1 MQNKMKTLK
10 TILLFFLLIIS
21 SLLFAQ
27 NESGNNYDQKYLRLE
42 FEVDPAIKYIK
53 GVITF
58 YFEITNNTSTISFD
72 MGTGINTDSVLY
84 EGNKLQS
91 TKNNN
96 ILTVQL
102 PNELS
107 SGTYDSLSI
116 YYQGVPESDGF
127 GSFTVST
134 HNNTPV
140 MWTLSEPYGAKD
152 WWVCKQSLNDKPDSI
167 DVYITHPKQYK
178 AASNGVLISE
188 TQAGEN
194 IITHWKH
201 RHAIAA
207 YLIAIAVTNYE
218 TYSHFAHLENGDSVE
233 VLNYIYPESVS
244 YVKNQTAVTPEIIEF
259 FSNIFIDYPFKNE
272 KYGHA
277 QFGWGG
283 GMEHQTMSFMGSFGF
298 GIIAHELAHQWFGDY
313 ITCAS
318 WHDIWL
324 NEGFATY
331 CEGLCYEN
339 DLGDQNW
346 KSWLAEKIDYVT
358 SVSGG
363 SVYVND
369 ISDENSIFDGRLSY
383 AKGAM
388 VLHLIRGQIGDSAFF
403 AAIKN
408 YLNDPKLRQAYA
420 YTRDLQNHFEQS
432 SGKDLSNLFNDWIYG
447 QGYPMYQLNWGQT
460 SDNMFYIEI
469 EQKQSHSSV
478 GFFELNLPVKLSG
491 EGKDTLINLNNL
503 ENNQEFIMKLDF
515 KLDKIT
521 FDPDLWIIS
530 RPVKIVHYKDVSE
543 SDKLILAP
551 NPVRDELLVR
561 TNLSDSIIKVS
572 IFNINGKKIKEYD
585 SIENPQKFTLDLKEL
600 KQGIFFLSI
609 DTKSEKIVKKFIK
622 E

>member
-1 MQNKMKTLK
+1 MKTLK
-10 TILLFFLLIIS
+10 TILLSFLLIIS

-27 NESGNNYDQKYLRLE
+27 NEAGNNYDQKYLRLE

-58 YFEITNNTSTISFD
+58 YFEITNNTSTMSFD

-91 TKNNN
+91 TKNND

-167 DVYITHPKQYK
+167 DIFITHPKQYK

-188 TQAGEN
+188 IPAGEN

-207 YLIAIAVTNYE
+207 YLIAIAVTDYE

-244 YVKNQTAVTPEIIEF
+244 YVKGQTAVTPEIIEF

-339 DLGDQNW
+339 GLGDQNW

-420 YTRDLQNHFEQS
+420 YTKDLQNHFEQS

-447 QGYPMYQLNWGQT
+447 QGYPTYQLSWGQT

-478 GFFELNLPVKLSG
+478 GFFELNLPIKLSG

-530 RPVKIVHYKDVSE
+530 RPAKIFHYKDVSE